1 MTKRTITLYKF
12 RELGPVEK
20 KKALDA
26 ERIYQRGYIQEMIEA
41 LFEMYLKPIKFPV
54 PKVEIDF
61 DAMRLS
67 VWVDDTSKLST
78 GGVKELEDA
87 IAVAREELPILMGD
101 EYMTAHIEADDG
113 WYLKSGDL
121 WVYGEAA

>member
-12 RELGPVEK
+12 RELGPVEQ

-41 LFEMYLKPIKFPV
+41 LFEMYQVTIDGL
-54 PKVEIDF
+54 EIDF
-61 DAMRLS
+61 DKQTVEVLGLIPPTAEAKQ
-67 VWVDDTSKLST
+67 KLQE
-78 GGVKELEDA
+78 VAE
-87 IAVAREELPILMGD
+87 IAREELPILMGD